1 VNLIAGDLA
10 GKHLVVSGEPVIV
23 DDATLWSYGT
33 SKDSGQGGHR
43 DRPNAECVAC
53 GIQQILNIGRGQA
66 IVFLCGQGT
75 DASPFCSF
83 FICSDALAYV
93 LTLKF
98 SVSVKCPHLVTN
110 TYGTITAH
118 QHGEAGA
125 SLLLRFA
132 NFEGFSV
139 ADFHEAGR
147 ARLCIGAPE
156 VLQAMP
162 SGIRAYKCGGG
173 SKYLLMESMA
183 GGRSNRKSLLT
194 IGSIRLRLWNLN
206 GRCWSFPPQMA
217 QPKQGHRTL
226 QVGKSF
232 GTLQE
237 LGPRPSRETFADVI
251 DGYTPDYNRCIVNLW
266 HIGKNNH
273 VDPAYSKHVTT
284 SDAVFDPSKVIA
296 PFGNTKFAK
305 ALQQV
310 MGLTTRYQI
319 VFDINTVSPP
329 RLLFRSPPLRRGSIY
344 DPLPLSFTSEL
355 SKSGSANATEKDFP
369 GVSVHDWKMSMDNTD
384 VNMGDSQSDEIE
396 TRKNRN
402 SQNESARASE
412 RKSREQERRK
422 EGESAQEREGEQ
434 GEGKGGGKDG

>member
-1 VNLIAGDLA
+1 VFLFTVNLIAGDLA

-206 GRCWSFPPQMA
+206 GRCCSFPPQMA
-217 QPKQGHRTL
+217 QPKQGH
-226 QVGKSF
+226 
-232 GTLQE
+232 GTLQDMHTHIHPHSHTLTHTQDHHE
-237 LGPRPSRETFADVI
+237 QHGCAEGHIHIHRNTYAQTCTHTFKYLQTHIHPHSHTHTHPRP
-251 DGYTPDYNRCIVNLW
+251 P
-266 HIGKNNH
+266 
-273 VDPAYSKHVTT
+273 
-284 SDAVFDPSKVIA
+284 
-296 PFGNTKFAK
+296 
-305 ALQQV
+305 
-310 MGLTTRYQI
+310 
-319 VFDINTVSPP
+319 
-329 RLLFRSPPLRRGSIY
+329 
-344 DPLPLSFTSEL
+344 
-355 SKSGSANATEKDFP
+355 
-369 GVSVHDWKMSMDNTD
+369 
-384 VNMGDSQSDEIE
+384 
-396 TRKNRN
+396 
-402 SQNESARASE
+402 
-412 RKSREQERRK
+412 
-422 EGESAQEREGEQ
+422 
-434 GEGKGGGKDG
+434 